1 MIRARVGFSRRPD
14 GYVRTLGYAV
24 HDRMDGNPHFPNP
37 PVKLSDL
44 KAALISFDHAIA
56 AAVADRGK
64 KAFAQKKKCRHVVA
78 TMLRQLGHYVE
89 AACDGNLAAFVSSG
103 FEPIRSPGATEPC
116 PKPRI
121 LKIRQGKTGELLV
134 YFTPLYRKAV
144 HYELRHG
151 AQSADGMLPET
162 WTVESLLQARRPARI
177 ENLTPGTIYLRVS
190 SSRLRKDGRLH
201 RLERLRHAYVH
212 LIALQSNQG

>member
-56 AAVADRGK
+56 AAVADGGK

-89 AACDGNLAAFVSSG
+89 AACDGNLAAFIIERIRTYALSRRNRAVSEAQDSQNPSG
-103 FEPIRSPGATEPC
+103 QDRGAVGILHPSLPQSRSL
-116 PKPRI
+116 RI
-121 LKIRQGKTGELLV
+121 APWRAE
-134 YFTPLYRKAV
+134 
-144 HYELRHG
+144 
-151 AQSADGMLPET
+151 
-162 WTVESLLQARRPARI
+162 RRRDA
-177 ENLTPGTIYLRVS
+177 
-190 SSRLRKDGRLH
+190 
-201 RLERLRHAYVH
+201 A
-212 LIALQSNQG
+212 

>member
-1 MIRARVGFSRRPD
+1 
-14 GYVRTLGYAV
+14 
-24 HDRMDGNPHFPNP
+24 
-37 PVKLSDL
+37 
-44 KAALISFDHAIA
+44 
-56 AAVADRGK
+56 
-64 KAFAQKKKCRHVVA
+64 
-78 TMLRQLGHYVE
+78 
-89 AACDGNLAAFVSSG
+89 LAAFVSSG
-103 FEPIRSPGATEPC
+103 FELIRSPGATEPC

-177 ENLTPGTIYLRVS
+177 ENLTPGTIYVFQVRAFGKTGVYTDWS
-190 SSRLRKDGRLH
+190 DSATRMC
-201 RLERLRHAYVH
+201 
-212 LIALQSNQG
+212 I